1 MNLDDL
7 KIRLAEQDAKLDQAI
22 RLNTT
27 AIREIQ
33 ISKAKTR
40 LRRLVWGVAFELVL
54 TVVAVV
60 WLGDFIAGH
69 LREARFLVPAV
80 LLDLGAIAYL
90 GACIRQLALVAGLHY
105 SLPVVAVQKE
115 IGKLRILRLRATK
128 WTMILSL
135 VLWLPVLVVLF
146 EGLFGVD
153 LWMIL
158 GAAGAKD
165 QSFLLWVAANVLFG
179 LAAALLLIWLSNRYA
194 DRVDRSPALKRFLDA
209 LAGTSLTKA
218 LSFLDSVVEFETEP
232 VGSGS

>member
-7 KIRLAEQDAKLDQAI
+7 KTRLAEQDAKLDQVI
-22 RLNTT
+22 RLNTA

-33 ISKAKTR
+33 ISKAKTK
-40 LRRLVWGVAFELVL
+40 LRGLVWGVAFELLL
-54 TVVAVV
+54 TIVAVV

-69 LREARFLVPAV
+69 LREVRFLVPAV

-115 IGKLRILRLRATK
+115 LGKLRVLRLRALK

-153 LWMIL
+153 LWTIL

-165 QSFLLWVAANVLFG
+165 GSFLLWAANVLFG
-179 LAAALLLIWLSNRYA
+179 LAAALLLVWLANRYA
-194 DRVDRSPALKRFLDA
+194 DRVDRSPALKRFLDS

-218 LSFLDSVVEFETEP
+218 LGFLDSVVEFETEP
-232 VGSGS
+232 AGSGS